1 MAILATANLSDAN
14 YQTTKLS
21 MIKALT
27 DTLCHHKG
35 RCWRAAEQTPTQ
47 RVRSVTPERGAKD
60 NRGGFLRQAES
71 EAFLEVFQ
79 KRLRASR
86 VRRFS
91 HVIPNL
97 ARSQIHISRNS
108 FAHFAKV
115 NWRIL
120 HG

>member
-1 MAILATANLSDAN
+1 MTLGVICLSFRCQLPNNQIVNDQGLALHIMR
-14 YQTTKLS
+14 LR
-21 MIKALT
+21 
-27 DTLCHHKG
+27 DTLLESS
-35 RCWRAAEQTPTQ
+35 RVDPTLE
-47 RVRSVTPERGAKD
+47 VNSVTPERGAKD

-91 HVIPNL
+91 HVNPNL